1 MESKLV
7 ICGGDWLLHLGRVE
21 KVSITWSKFH
31 TIGSIVSFDQESSTI
46 AKIYQNWKLLD
57 DAQIKHI
64 GCKKVKF
71 RKSIFESISWG
82 GGAVSLLYAK
92 TFEHHKVPFRLQM
105 TKPRI
110 SGKWE
115 HPSSFDSSG
124 NSRCFSTALI
134 FNLFLLISMTSSFIL
149 SCLHTYFVQFCDSCC
164 QLRLLQARFSYN
176 ARLTHSCIDISEKS
190 DLNAK

>member
-1 MESKLV
+1 MPKSNTLDVNK
-7 ICGGDWLLHLGRVE
+7 
-21 KVSITWSKFH
+21 
-31 TIGSIVSFDQESSTI
+31 
-46 AKIYQNWKLLD
+46 QNF
-57 DAQIKHI
+57 
-64 GCKKVKF
+64 GT
-71 RKSIFESISWG
+71 RIFESIILGRG
-82 GGAVSLLYAK
+82 GGSLLYAK
-92 TFEHHKVPFRLQM
+92 TFEHHKLPFRLQM

-134 FNLFLLISMTSSFIL
+134 FNFFLLISMTSSFIL
-149 SCLHTYFVQFCDSCC
+149 FCFHTYYVQFCDSYC

-176 ARLTHSCIDISEKS
+176 ARLTHNGIDVSEKS